1 MLYGGVFGRYVGCVM
16 GLLVWWCNGC
26 CGMFVIDWCIMCIL
40 NGFGFDCVECGLLVW
55 VLCLVWCVCDS
66 YVLECC
72 VSWVIC
78 FV

>member
-1 MLYGGVFGRYVGCVM
+1 MLYGGVFERYVGCVM

-55 VLCLVWCVCDS
+55 VLC
-66 YVLECC
+66 
-72 VSWVIC
+72 WV
-78 FV
+78 